1 MFIFSLL
8 DCCALIFLSVYFVSL
23 PETGGG
29 RPGALRPRDRAGA
42 GPVWG
47 PGQGRGN
54 EEGGR
59 RRARVPWVLARLE
72 ASPGWRRAPVAQLRP
87 SPGGPSQ
94 PYSRSA
100 RARPAHCFC
109 LPRRP
114 DPLCHAP
121 ALALGFSLWPS
132 GERVEV
138 YFFLAPEREGS
149 RFVLQ
154 LPWARAFRL
163 MLGVRR
169 ARAHVPGAVSRGRF
183 RAEPGG
189 DDLAPLVILWAT
201 PPLPAPLFSRVL
213 ELVGNLSH
221 PQVDSFQKRVK
232 CFLSRCAFVG
242 SAGNG
247 LF

>member
-1 MFIFSLL
+1 MEAVVFIFSLL

-54 EEGGR
+54 EGGGQ

-138 YFFLAPEREGS
+138 YFFFSPRERRITVCLAAALGPGLSPDARGPESEGP
-149 RFVLQ
+149 R
-154 LPWARAFRL
+154 
-163 MLGVRR
+163 
-169 ARAHVPGAVSRGRF
+169 
-183 RAEPGG
+183 PGG
-189 DDLAPLVILWAT
+189 
-201 PPLPAPLFSRVL
+201 
-213 ELVGNLSH
+213 GLSWTV
-221 PQVDSFQKRVK
+221 PR
-232 CFLSRCAFVG
+232 
-242 SAGNG
+242 
-247 LF
+247 